1 MRKNIVKYI
10 RCDKCDSLILRDTAK
25 EYDDKYYCDECYAV
39 IAIKE
44 IIEEEDNRDL
54 TFMKKRTSITREE
67 LKAVKGAVLKHY
79 GYYDE
84 FVESDI
90 LFIIEYIL
98 GFKEEYIPDEYMIDI
113 IKKIFY

>member
-10 RCDKCDSLILRDTAK
+10 RCDKCNSLIARDTAK
-25 EYDDKYYCDECYAV
+25 EYDDMYYCDECYAS
-39 IAIKE
+39 IAIKD
-44 IIEEEDNRDL
+44 IIEEDNRDL
-54 TFMKKRTSITREE
+54 TYMKKKTSITREE
-67 LKAVKGAVLKHY
+67 LKAVKGAVLNYY

-84 FVESDI
+84 FVEGDI

>member
-1 MRKNIVKYI
+1 MRKNIVKYV
-10 RCDKCDSLILRDTAK
+10 RCDECNSLIARESAK
-25 EYDDKYYCDECYAV
+25 EYNDMYYCDECYAS
-39 IAIKE
+39 IAVNDIV
-44 IIEEEDNRDL
+44 EEEDNRDL
-54 TFMKKRTSITREE
+54 TYMKKKTSITREE
-67 LKAVKGAVLKHY
+67 LKAIKGAVLNHY